1 MAKSTK
7 STKSADTSVSNVLIT
22 EELLPIY
29 QQYVAAQNAKAA
41 AEKTIDSLKSKIIAF
56 HKTNGVERI
65 KDKGFCSTLSVGHR
79 DTLLKDVIEEKFG
92 KLPPECIK
100 TTVYDSIR
108 VSGSLVTE

>member
-1 MAKSTK
+1 MAKT
-7 STKSADTSVSNVLIT
+7 TDNTVSNVLIT

-29 QQYVAAQNAKAA
+29 QQYVAAQSAKAA
-41 AEKTIDSLKSKIIAF
+41 AEKTINNLKTKIIAF
-56 HKTNGVERI
+56 HKKNGVERI
-65 KDKGFCSTLSVGHR
+65 NDKGFSSTLSVGHR